1 MKNIRNDMEEIFAND
16 NVKIEKKG
24 DLFKIEFKRSS
35 YALINSLIKTHIILG
50 GSTDE
55 EYKTIIFKGEKVRTL
70 KEYKHELKKINGKN
84 TFLVSQVAKMI
95 HNLTRQIIYLLEK
108 ESQTILGYNE
118 EEIIVINDKKF
129 AFLGREL
136 VANINVD
143 TELATISCPFSVKD
157 FFVSPELL
165 KIKEIPSEI
174 HYKTCY
180 FSLGLLILYVL
191 QEDDEFYTEYLSHKE
206 IDKLLDNL
214 NNHPIKQTRIYWL
227 LSRCLVE
234 DPRNRS
240 IILI

>member
-165 KIKEIPSEI
+165 KINVIPSLF
-174 HYKTCY
+174 HFKSCY
-180 FSLGLLILYVL
+180 FSFACLLIFSLL
-191 QEDDEFYTEYLSHKE
+191 GDNEFYKDFLNHRNVKK
-206 IDKLLDNL
+206 ILDIL
-214 NNHPIKQTRIYWL
+214 HNHPIKDTRIYWL

-234 DPRNRS
+234 EADERS
-240 IILI
+240 IIFI